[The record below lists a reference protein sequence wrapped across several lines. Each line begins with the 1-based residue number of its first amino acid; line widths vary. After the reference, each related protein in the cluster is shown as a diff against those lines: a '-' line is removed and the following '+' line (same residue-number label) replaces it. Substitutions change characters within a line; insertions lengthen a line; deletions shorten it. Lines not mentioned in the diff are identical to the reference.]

1 MKKLMLVAALS
12 AALPLVAQAQDG
24 GWSGS
29 GEVGIAATRGNSK
42 SENVNIKLQFKQ
54 EDDTWK
60 NNVFLNALRSKGEV
74 TVATVVDGQ
83 TVNVRRYDLTANRYE
98 AGGSVGFKLDE
109 RSYVVGALRYEN
121 DDFAAF
127 DYQWIASIGYGYTAL
142 KNQRT
147 ELSFEIGPGYKRY
160 QPSAYDVVSGDPPI
174 TTRIRPDADGQVV
187 ARGLI
192 SFRHKITD
200 NTTFENVLL
209 TEAGSDNTFLQNDAG
224 LAVAMSEKFALKLG
238 YQVRHNT
245 DVADSAKKTD
255 QLLTTNLVYN
265 F

>member
-1 MKKLMLVAALS
+1 MKNVLLCAAVL
-12 AALPLVAQAQDG
+12 AVLPFAAQAENSD
-24 GWSGS
+24 WSGS

-74 TVATVVDGQ
+74 TVATQVDGQ
-83 TVNVRRYDLTANRYE
+83 TVNVTRYDLTANRYE
-98 AGGSVGFKLDE
+98 AGGSVGYKLDE
-109 RSYVVGALRYEN
+109 RSYLVGALRYEN
-121 DDFAAF
+121 DDFSPF
-127 DYQWIASIGYGYTAL
+127 EYQWIASVGYGYTAL

-160 QPSAYDVVSGDPPI
+160 QVQPYDVFIGDPPVA
-174 TTRIRPDADGQVV
+174 TRMRPGSDGEVV

-192 SFRHKITD
+192 SFRHKLTD
-200 NTTFENVLL
+200 TTTFENVLL

-224 LAVAMSEKFALKLG
+224 LAVSMSEKFALKLG

-245 DVADSAKKTD
+245 DVTEGAKKTD